1 MTCRRLE
8 EKDMHD
14 LDRTQ
19 LEYGSEISEYG
30 EVPEYSSEGYELG
43 ESGTVL
49 EAITGEGEA
58 GTLETGYEYGE
69 SSMGEVMEDELA
81 SELLEI
87 SNEAELDHF
96 LGKLISKAAK
106 GIGRFVSSPAGQAL
120 GGILKQVASKALP
133 LAGGALGTLVAG
145 PAGAALGS
153 KLASMAGD
161 AFGLEL
167 EGLSPEDHDFE
178 LARRYVRFANDA
190 AQRVAA
196 APPGNPRAAAR
207 AAVVE
212 SAKRYAPGLL
222 APASGAASSYMR
234 PAGRSYGAAPQ
245 FVRPRPTGAFA
256 GGDYGAAGSGQCPT
270 CAAGQVHRR
279 RQGKWI
285 RRGRHIILLGV

>member
-1 MTCRRLE
+1 
-8 EKDMHD
+8 MHD

-19 LEYGSEISEYG
+19 LEYGSEFSEYG
-30 EVPEYSSEGYELG
+30 EVPEYSSEGYEYG

-58 GTLETGYEYGE
+58 GTWEAGYEYE
-69 SSMGEVMEDELA
+69 QPSIGEVMEDELA

-96 LGKLISKAAK
+96 LGKLISKAAS
-106 GIGRFVSSPAGQAL
+106 GIGRFVSSPAGKAL
-120 GGILKQVASKALP
+120 GGILRQVASKALP
-133 LAGGALGTLVAG
+133 IAGGALGTFIGG
-145 PAGAALGS
+145 PAGSVLGS

-178 LARRYVRFANDA
+178 LARRYVRFAHDA
-190 AQRVAA
+190 SQRVAA
-196 APPGNPRAAAR
+196 APPGNPNAVAK

-212 SAKRYAPGLL
+212 AARRYAPGLL
-222 APASGAASSYMR
+222 TPASGAASSVYGR
-234 PAGRSYGAAPQ
+234 PLRQAPS
-245 FVRPRPTGAFA
+245 VGTAYSGTYPPAKPIRPRMAGAFVP
-256 GGDYGAAGSGQCPT
+256 GDYGAAGQGQCPT
-270 CAAGQVHRR
+270 CAAGPTHRR